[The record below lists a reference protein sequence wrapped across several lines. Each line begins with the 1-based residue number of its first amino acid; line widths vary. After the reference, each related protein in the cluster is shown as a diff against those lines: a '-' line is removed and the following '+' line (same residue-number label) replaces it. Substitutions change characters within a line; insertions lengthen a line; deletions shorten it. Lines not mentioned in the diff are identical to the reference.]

1 MRVFLVD
8 SEDLPGSIYGSLIV
22 LRDDKGAR
30 ENEATDRERMPV
42 LSLCRTW
49 LQVLGFYF
57 RVPFGSKLCLEF
69 DLIHLIS
76 PSPSARARA
85 VQPRVA
91 RGWQKM
97 PLHNLVLSHCLFG
110 VNLAKCLLIGV
121 GSRRR

>member
-1 MRVFLVD
+1 MRVFVVD

-57 RVPFGSKLCLEF
+57 RVPIGSKLCLEL
-69 DLIHLIS
+69 DLIPLIF
-76 PSPSARARA
+76 PSPSAWPPRSSTMGPAFGPLARFS
-85 VQPRVA
+85 
-91 RGWQKM
+91 
-97 PLHNLVLSHCLFG
+97 LSVLRS
-110 VNLAKCLLIGV
+110 
-121 GSRRR
+121 